1 MGSTRMSGVLFLTAL
16 RESTN
21 PLGRDFPAGLLGMPV
36 EETRHDDVLRRSA
49 KAEHTAWL
57 RAIVPCRFT
66 LAQSGEIGSAHGAF
80 GT

>member
-1 MGSTRMSGVLFLTAL
+1 
-16 RESTN
+16 
-21 PLGRDFPAGLLGMPV
+21 MPV

-66 LAQSGEIGSAHGAF
+66 HARSGEIGSAHGAI